1 MSEFRVWA
9 PGAKTVE
16 VQCGGER
23 IAMARESGGWWR
35 AEAAGASHGTD
46 YAFIVDG
53 GNPLPDPRSRFQPHG
68 VHGASRIVDH
78 AAFKWSDERWNAP
91 PLGSAIIY
99 EAHVGTFTETGTFD
113 AAIDRLDYLT
123 GLGITHL
130 ELMPVAEF
138 AGDRGWGYDGV
149 DLFAPHQAYGGPD
162 GLKRLVDACHAR
174 GLAVLL
180 DVVYNHFGPSGNY
193 LSQFGPYLTDR
204 YKTPW
209 GDAVNLDGRGSDEV
223 RRYFCDNA
231 LAWLHDFH
239 LDGLRIDAVH
249 AIVDISAVHL
259 LEQMAREVAELS
271 LELGRRLVLIAE
283 SDLNDPRLV
292 RRTEIGGYGLDAM
305 WCDDFH
311 HAVHTVLT
319 GERTGYYA
327 DFGRLADLA
336 KALASGFV
344 YDGRYSEFRGRS
356 HGRPPT
362 GVPASRFIAFV
373 QNHDQVGNRAAG
385 ERLSHL
391 AGAGRAKI
399 AAAILMIAPMVPMI
413 FQGEEWAASTP
424 FQYFAGHEEPE
435 LARAV
440 SEGRRREFEAF
451 GWRPEDVPDP
461 QARETFERAK
471 LRWDELDAPAHR
483 EMLAWYRALIQM
495 RTAIA
500 PLRDGRFDRVEV
512 SFDESAQWLIV
523 RRHGILLAANLGA
536 SPRALPLPGDD
547 SWEILLAS
555 EPDIRLEANR
565 IALAPDSVA
574 ILANSAAERPPAG

>member
-9 PGAKTVE
+9 PAAKTVE
-16 VQCGGER
+16 VQCGAGR

-53 GNPLPDPRSRFQPHG
+53 GKPLPDPRSRWQPHG

-78 AAFKWSDERWNAP
+78 AGFKWTDDRWNAP

-99 EAHVGTFTETGTFD
+99 EAHVGTFSPEGTFD
-113 AAIDRLDYLT
+113 AAIERLDYLT

-149 DLFAPHQAYGGPD
+149 DLFAPHHAYGGPD

-174 GLAVLL
+174 GLAVIL

-231 LAWLHDFH
+231 LAWLRDYH
-239 LDGLRIDAVH
+239 LDALRIDAVH
-249 AIVDISAVHL
+249 AIVDTSAVHI
-259 LEQMAREVAELS
+259 LEQMAREVGELS

-292 RRTEIGGYGLDAM
+292 RPAEIGGYGLDAM

-319 GERTGYYA
+319 GERSGYYI
-327 DFGRLADLA
+327 DFGRVADLA
-336 KALASGFV
+336 KALEAGFV

-362 GVPASRFIAFV
+362 GVQASSFVAFV
-373 QNHDQVGNRAAG
+373 QNHDQVGNRAVG

-391 AGAGRAKI
+391 VGAGRVKI
-399 AAAILMIAPMVPMI
+399 AAAIVMIAPMAPLI
-413 FQGEEWAASTP
+413 FQGEEWSASTP

-451 GWRPEDVPDP
+451 GWRHDDVPDP
-461 QARETFERAK
+461 EARETFQRAK
-471 LRWDELDAPAHR
+471 LRWDELDAPSHR

-495 RTAIA
+495 RKAIA
-500 PLRDGRFDRVEV
+500 TLRDGRFDRVEV
-512 SFDESAQWLIV
+512 SFDESARWLVV
-523 RRHGILLAANLGA
+523 RRGEIMLAANFGS
-536 SPRALPLPGDD
+536 SPCELPLPDGD
-547 SWEILLAS
+547 SWAILLAS
-555 EPDIRLEANR
+555 EPEIRIEANR
-565 IALAPDSVA
+565 ISLARDSVA
-574 ILANSAAERPPAG
+574 ILATSAASRIFAA

>member
-1 MSEFRVWA
+1 MREFRVWA
-9 PGAKTVE
+9 PAAKLVE
-16 VQCGGER
+16 VESGGAR
-23 IAMARESGGWWR
+23 VAMTREGGGWWR
-35 AEAAGASHGTD
+35 AEIERARHGTD

-53 GNPLPDPRSRFQPHG
+53 GKALPDPRSRWQPHG
-68 VHGASRIVDH
+68 VHGPSRVVEH
-78 AAFKWSDERWNAP
+78 SRFKWTDDRWNAP
-91 PLGSAIIY
+91 PLGSGIIY
-99 EAHVGTFTETGTFD
+99 EAHVGTFSGEGTFD
-113 AAIDRLDYLT
+113 GAITRLDYLT
-123 GLGITHL
+123 GLGVTHL

-149 DLFAPHQAYGGPD
+149 DLFAPHHAYGGPD

-174 GLAVLL
+174 GLAVIL

-231 LAWLHDFH
+231 LAWLRDYH

-249 AIVDISAVHL
+249 AIVDTSAVHL
-259 LEQMAREVAELS
+259 LEQMAREVGELS

-292 RRTEIGGYGLDAM
+292 RPFEIGGYGLD
-305 WCDDFH
+305 
-311 HAVHTVLT
+311 
-319 GERTGYYA
+319 ERTGYYA
-327 DFGRLADLA
+327 DFGRIADLA
-336 KALASGFV
+336 KALTAGFV
-344 YDGRYSEFRGRS
+344 YDGRYSEYRGRS
-356 HGRPPT
+356 HGRPAT
-362 GVPASRFIAFV
+362 GVPASSFIAFV

-399 AAAILMIAPMVPMI
+399 AAALLMIAPMVPLI

-461 QARETFERAK
+461 QAHETFARAK
-471 LRWDELDAPAHR
+471 LRWDELDVPPHR
-483 EMLAWYRALIQM
+483 ETLAWYRALIRM
-495 RTAIA
+495 RKAIA
-500 PLRDGRFDRVEV
+500 PLRDGRFDDVEV
-512 SFDESAQWLIV
+512 GFDESKRWIFV
-523 RRHGILLAANLGA
+523 RRGAIALVANLA
-536 SPRALPLPGDD
+536 ESSCALPLPDGD

-555 EPDIRLEANR
+555 EPEVRLEASR
-565 IALAPDSVA
+565 IALPPDSVG
-574 ILANSAAERPPAG
+574 ILGAAVARPIFAA

>member
-1 MSEFRVWA
+1 MSEFRLWA
-9 PGAKTVE
+9 PAAKSVA
-16 VQCGGER
+16 VQCGGGR
-23 IAMARESGGWWR
+23 IAMTRESGGWWR
-35 AEAAGASHGTD
+35 AEAAASHGTD

-53 GNPLPDPRSRFQPHG
+53 GKPLPDPRSRWQPRG
-68 VHGASRIVDH
+68 VHGPSRIVDH
-78 AAFKWSDERWNAP
+78 AVFKWTDERWIAP

-99 EAHVGTFTETGTFD
+99 EAHIGTFTETGTFD
-113 AAIDRLDYLT
+113 AAIARLDYLAA
-123 GLGITHL
+123 LGVTHL

-149 DLFAPHQAYGGPD
+149 DLFAPHHAYGGPD

-193 LSQFGPYLTDR
+193 LSRFGPYLTDR

-231 LAWLHDFH
+231 LAWLRDYHF
-239 LDGLRIDAVH
+239 DGLRIDAVH
-249 AIVDISAVHL
+249 AIVDTSAVHL
-259 LEQMAREVAELS
+259 LEQMAREVGELG
-271 LELGRRLVLIAE
+271 LELGRRMVLIAE

-292 RRTEIGGYGLDAM
+292 RPVEIGGYGLEAM

-327 DFGRLADLA
+327 DFGRISDLA
-336 KALASGFV
+336 KALTAGFV
-344 YDGRYSEFRGRS
+344 YDGRYSEFRGRA
-356 HGRPPT
+356 HGRPAT
-362 GVPASRFIAFV
+362 GLPASRFVAFV

-385 ERLSHL
+385 ERLSQMVS
-391 AGAGRAKI
+391 AGRVKI
-399 AAAILMIAPMVPMI
+399 AAALLMIAPMVPMI

-451 GWRPEDVPDP
+451 GWRPDEIPDP

-471 LRWDELDAPAHR
+471 LRWDELDAPPHR
-483 EMLAWYRALIQM
+483 ETLEWYRALIRM

-500 PLRDGRFDRVEV
+500 PLRDGRFDRVEGRL
-512 SFDESAQWLIV
+512 DESAQWLIV
-523 RRHGILLAANLGA
+523 RRGEILLAANLGA
-536 SPRALPLPGDD
+536 APCELPLSAGE

-555 EPDIRLEANR
+555 ESGIRIEANR
-565 IALAPDSVA
+565 VALAPDSVA
-574 ILANSAAERPPAG
+574 ILATPAARRTFAD